1 MEAESKGTLPGCSEA
16 CGANSF
22 ADASEEADLSREI
35 FYAEAHPFFEAQLQR
50 TLVSGSL
57 AFRRCKSA
65 DKRGQTKA
73 CFQFVEREQTRHV
86 LSSKASREWLSS
98 LVRGALHLKH
108 MAKLHTILWIRMAL
122 KVACSNLF

>member
-1 MEAESKGTLPGCSEA
+1 VEAERKGTLPGCSEA

-57 AFRRCKSA
+57 AFRQHKITYYSM
-65 DKRGQTKA
+65 DTDG
-73 CFQFVEREQTRHV
+73 FE
-86 LSSKASREWLSS
+86 S
-98 LVRGALHLKH
+98 G
-108 MAKLHTILWIRMAL
+108 
-122 KVACSNLF
+122 LF